1 MNVICYPSTLNGSVS
16 AISSKSDAHRKLIC
30 TALSENG
37 GVLPLFPPFCDDV
50 AATIWCL
57 KALGADFT
65 QTEAGLRITP
75 VKPKESADLDCGE
88 SGSTLRFLLPVAAA
102 VCDKIAVTGSGR
114 LPNRPISA
122 LTQEM
127 SAHGVQFSG
136 KQLPFRTS
144 GRIAGGIYEI
154 PGNISSQFLSGLL
167 MALPLCGEDSEI
179 RLSTEL
185 QSSAY
190 VDMTLETL
198 REYGAEISV
207 FSDESGLLR
216 YKIKHGS
223 LRTPPNTMIDGD
235 WSNAAFWLVA
245 GSIQKDK
252 NAAVSVSGLDSDSV
266 QGDSEIWSILEK
278 SGAATYSEKR
288 EFSVKSSV
296 INPLRISME
305 GIPDLLPILAVMAA
319 NSESGDYCSEFANA
333 ARLRL
338 KESDRLAATYA
349 LLQALGGRVQEY
361 ADRLS
366 VFGGQL
372 HGGTINGMNDH
383 RLVMA
388 AAVAAISAESSV
400 KIIGAEAV
408 NKSYPSFFQDYISLG
423 GKIAF
428 QDEKDPDILL
438 IPANLCDAE
447 RIWTMQRRSF
457 SEQYAVYQDHETN
470 PAAEP
475 VCKVQYRLN
484 QPETYYYI
492 ITANGADVGAIR
504 IVDRRDG
511 TPKRISPLFVL
522 PEMRRKG
529 YAESAVRIA
538 EALHGA
544 DGWTLSTVLQETG
557 NCLFY
562 EKIGYRR
569 TGAPQKLDDR
579 MTLVNY
585 VK

>member
-16 AISSKSDAHRKLIC
+16 AIPSKSDAHRKLIC

-50 AATIWCL
+50 AATIRCL
-57 KALGADFT
+57 RSLGADFV

-75 VKPKESADLDCGE
+75 VKPKESAELDCGE
-88 SGSTLRFLLPVAAA
+88 SGSTLRFLLPVAAT

-127 SAHGVQFSG
+127 SAHGVQFSAE
-136 KQLPFRTS
+136 QLPFRIS
-144 GRIAGGIYEI
+144 GKISGGIYEI

-167 MALPLCGEDSEI
+167 MALPLCSEDSEI
-179 RLSTEL
+179 RLTTEL

-198 REYGAEISV
+198 HEYGAEISV
-207 FSDESGLLR
+207 FSNENGFLR

-223 LRTPPNTMIDGD
+223 LRTPPSITIDGD

-245 GSIQKDK
+245 GAIQKDK
-252 NAAVSVSGLDSDSV
+252 NATVSVTGLDFDSV
-266 QGDSEIWSILEK
+266 QGDSEIWSILEG
-278 SGAATYSEKR
+278 SGAVTNSEKR

-296 INPLRISME
+296 AKPLRISME
-305 GIPDLLPILAVMAA
+305 GIPDLLPILAVLAA
-319 NSESGDYCSEFANA
+319 NSESDDQCSEFANA

-338 KESDRLAATYA
+338 KESDRLAATNA
-349 LLQALGGRVQEY
+349 LLQALGGRAQEY
-361 ADRLS
+361 ADGLS
-366 VFGGQL
+366 VYGGQL
-372 HGGTINGMNDH
+372 RGGTVNGMNDH

-388 AAVAAISAESSV
+388 AAVAAISAESPV

-408 NKSYPSFFQDYISLG
+408 NKSYPAFFQDYISLG

-428 QDEKDPDILL
+428 QDDENAEISM

-457 SEQYAVYQDHETN
+457 SEQYAVYRDHETN

-475 VCKVQYRLN
+475 VCKVQDRLN

-492 ITANGADVGAIR
+492 ITANGEDAGAIR
-504 IVDRRDG
+504 VVDHRDG
-511 TPKRISPLFVL
+511 SLKRISPLFIL
-522 PEMRRKG
+522 PELRRKG
-529 YAESAVRIA
+529 YAETAVRIA

-544 DGWTLSTVLQETG
+544 NGWTLSAVLQETG
-557 NCLFY
+557 NFRFY
-562 EKIGYRR
+562 EKIGYHR
-569 TGAPQKLDDR
+569 TGTPQRLNDR